1 MRSAMQPPTERG
13 TRSPAG
19 QGRLGMVL
27 LSSSVMGVPLVLFVL
42 RRLGR
47 WGGLLVEAG
56 CGLLFVRDVTM
67 TAAGAPARL
76 RPLPRLL
83 LLVEVVV
90 AGVAT
95 SWACG
100 HGYGGRS
107 WADEWRTRSQRPG
120 RARRDDR
127 PRHGLERTGRA
138 RSVSPPLPPLRLSF
152 CTRRG
157 RPSTSARATAS
168 SSGAGHRPP
177 PAAASRVWLGRGPV
191 GSESAATLPRSHS
204 ADPCRTPRRG
214 RSPTLFGVA

>member
-19 QGRLGMVL
+19 QGRLGTVL

-76 RPLPRLL
+76 RPLPRLSFSL
-83 LLVEVVV
+83 RSSWR
-90 AGVAT
+90 AWPP

-107 WADEWRTRSQRPG
+107 SADRMENTIATAGSSTVRRPT
-120 RARRDDR
+120 RAR
-127 PRHGLERTGRA
+127 PQRTGRL
-138 RSVSPPLPPLRLSF
+138 RSVSPPSPPLRPSSY
-152 CTRRG
+152 TRRG
-157 RPSTSARATAS
+157 RPSTSARATA
-168 SSGAGHRPP
+168 
-177 PAAASRVWLGRGPV
+177 
-191 GSESAATLPRSHS
+191 
-204 ADPCRTPRRG
+204 
-214 RSPTLFGVA
+214 